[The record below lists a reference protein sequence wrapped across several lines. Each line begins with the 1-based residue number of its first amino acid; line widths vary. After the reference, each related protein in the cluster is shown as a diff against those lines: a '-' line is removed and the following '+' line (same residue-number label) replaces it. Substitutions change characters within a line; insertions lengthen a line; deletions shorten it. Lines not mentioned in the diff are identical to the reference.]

1 MRENIVKSKSFVFD
15 IRFVKLY
22 QFLVEIKKKICFV
35 KTIIEKWHKHWCNS
49 ARKRTRLI

>member
-22 QFLVEIKKKICFV
+22 QFLVEIKKKYVLSKQLLRSGTSIGAIV
-35 KTIIEKWHKHWCNS
+35 RES
-49 ARKRTRLI
+49 ERA